1 MSDGNYNKSILP
13 YNNYQSGVRA
23 GRSQMMVRAVESFR
37 EWYVASYPQSSS
49 EEIAAAVVAF
59 RAKLLQ

>member
-1 MSDGNYNKSILP
+1 MSDGNYNKNLLP

-23 GRSQMMVRAVESFR
+23 GRSQMRIKAVESFR
-37 EWYVASYPQSSS
+37 EWYITTFPQSSS
-49 EEIAAAVVAF
+49 EEVAAAVVAF